1 MSQSTDAEIRI
12 SRQSVSDATEAMVVS
27 APVQTSES
35 YEILKE
41 RHLVAQLAQQLAEAQ
56 FAHADESRSRRLWDE
71 VAALDIDPDRVLHL
85 LYGGNDL
92 DDEAALCAEDRSF
105 TAQPRR
111 RRQQGRRWLKGAWP
125 LKAQPTHI

>member
-1 MSQSTDAEIRI
+1 
-12 SRQSVSDATEAMVVS
+12 MVVS
-27 APVQTSES
+27 ALVSSGES
-35 YEILKE
+35 YEVLKE

-56 FAHADESRSRRLWDE
+56 FAHADESRTRRLWNE

-105 TAQPRR
+105 TTQPPRR
-111 RRQQGRRWLKGAWP
+111 RQKARRWLQGAWP
-125 LKAQPTHI
+125 LQQLQPTHI